1 MTEVQEDGT
10 AEAGTGGRPEMH
22 MLTVPEL
29 AERLGTDVVRAR
41 SAVRDGTFLAVRRDG
56 RLVVPERQLDGDQPV
71 KHLVPVLRLLRDA
84 KYSPEEALRW
94 LTTEDPSLPGSP
106 LDALHENR
114 ATEVKRRAQA
124 LGF

>member
-1 MTEVQEDGT
+1 ME
-10 AEAGTGGRPEMH
+10 

-29 AERLGTDVVRAR
+29 AERLGTDVVHAR
-41 SAVRDGTFLAVRRDG
+41 TLLKEGGLLAVKRDGV
-56 RLVVPERQLDGDQPV
+56 LVVPERQLDGAEPV
-71 KHLVPVLRLLRDA
+71 KHLGAVLRLLRDA
-84 KYSPEEALRW
+84 KYSEEEALAW
-94 LTTEDPSLPGSP
+94 ISTEDESLPGSP